1 MRLVE
6 NKTCVNWLQSKDELS
21 YIQKLVTITIKKIK
35 ENIDSKLIRDGI
47 VPSLYKPI
55 IYLDLGLFKQR
66 KIGFYGFKPYT
77 DDEKM
82 QYTGIYTLDNELT
95 EPYISNDIDFNRLYN
110 NLFFYME
117 GFNETLGT

>member
-1 MRLVE
+1 MQLVE
-6 NKTCVNWLQSKDELS
+6 NKTWVSWTQTKDELC
-21 YIQKLVTITIKKIK
+21 YIEELVITATRKIK
-35 ENIDSKLIRDGI
+35 ENIDSKLIKDEI

-66 KIGFYGFKPYT
+66 KIGFYGFKPYI
-77 DDEKM
+77 DDEKI
-82 QYTGIYTLDNELT
+82 QYSGAYTLDNELI

-117 GFNETLGT
+117 GLNDFTWS